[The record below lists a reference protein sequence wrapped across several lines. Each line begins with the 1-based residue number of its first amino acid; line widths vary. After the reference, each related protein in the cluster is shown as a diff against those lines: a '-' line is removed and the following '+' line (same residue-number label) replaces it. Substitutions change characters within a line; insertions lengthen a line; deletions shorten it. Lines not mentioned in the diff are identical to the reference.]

1 MNRAFEQQVIVPLE
15 RQRRRLRFYRAVE
28 GVFLACATV
37 VGLFAAQLVLDY
49 FLRFRRDTRAVLL
62 VLILAATGYALWRFL
77 IRPLSRRFD
86 AFDLAG
92 EVQRRFGG
100 DDALLVSAM
109 EFHAGHVG
117 PKAGNSPALVDSVIA
132 RAANEARDLP
142 FDDLVDG
149 SRARRFG
156 WGMAGIGL
164 ALVASLIVVPATLGT
179 WFDRNILLS
188 DVSWPKRTLL
198 IVETDDD
205 GVIRAAVGDDVE
217 IRASV
222 DPQYEVPRQVDILFV
237 TDSDKKGRETMTG
250 VGQRGFRSSFSRVRE
265 PFRFQLRGG
274 DDITRWYE
282 VELSERPRVDEA
294 VLTVTPPSYTRLDMV
309 RLAEGQRSAEMYRG
323 STLTMQIRCNKTIT
337 SARVMSGGKVVTD
350 AIPADDGTWIAEVQ
364 PAETSTYYFDLV
376 DDIGFRNV
384 NPVRFSAR
392 IVQDHTPK
400 VKLSIPDVG
409 NLVTLNAVLG
419 IEAEFTDD
427 LGLAE
432 AGVFYRV
439 SDADETSIEL
449 DGFAPYRTLFSAQTN
464 WNVAAADAEIGSQV
478 SIFARA
484 SDYDIVSGPNE
495 RESAAV
501 TFRIATVEEL
511 QAEFARREQEYRR
524 QFERLMQSQERIRR
538 ELLSLLARVNEPQTN
553 ADLELLLAPMER
565 RQRQLNAQVNLI
577 RRQFEQLVSEL
588 RINQLATNETQK
600 RLVDSIITPMSQLAV
615 KELTDG
621 ADLLRRLGR
630 EKTDVLAAAVDP
642 LQARILARM
651 QIILD
656 NMLKW
661 EGYQETVNMLRE
673 ILQLQRELRDE
684 TRDEIDRAGGDVF
697 DD

>member
-1 MNRAFEQQVIVPLE
+1 MNRSFEQQVIAPLQ
-15 RQRRRLRFYRAVE
+15 RQRRRLRSYRAVE
-28 GVFLACATV
+28 GVFLACVTV
-37 VGLFAAQLVLDY
+37 VALFGAQLVLDY

-77 IRPLSRRFD
+77 IRPLSRKFD

-92 EVQRRFGG
+92 EAQRRFGG

-109 EFHAGHVG
+109 EFYAGRVG
-117 PKAGNSPALVDSVIA
+117 PKAGNSPALVDSVIR
-132 RAANEARDLP
+132 RAANEARNLP

-156 WGMAGIGL
+156 WGMAGIAL
-164 ALVASLIVVPATLGT
+164 ALIATLMVVPATMGT

-198 IVETDDD
+198 IVETNDD
-205 GVIRAAVGDDVE
+205 GLIHAAIGDDVE
-217 IRASV
+217 IRATV
-222 DPQYEVPRQVDILFV
+222 DPQYEVPRQVDIVFV

-250 VGQRGFRSSFSRVRE
+250 VGQRGFRSSFTRVRE

-282 VELSERPRVDEA
+282 VELSERPRVEDA
-294 VLTVTPPSYTRLDMV
+294 VLTVTPPAYTRLDAV
-309 RLAEGQRSAEMYRG
+309 RLAEGQRSAEMYLG

-337 SARVMSGGKVVTD
+337 SARVMSAGKVVTD
-350 AIPADDGTWIAEVQ
+350 AMPTDDGAWVAKVQ
-364 PAETSTYYFDLV
+364 PVETSTYNFDLL

-384 NPVRFSAR
+384 NPMRFSAR

-400 VKLSIPDVG
+400 VKLSVPDVG
-409 NLVTLNAVLG
+409 NLVTLDAVLG

-432 AGVFYRV
+432 AGVFFRV
-439 SDADETSIEL
+439 SDGDETPIPL
-449 DGFAPYRTLFSAQTN
+449 DGFEPRRKLFAAQTD
-464 WNVAAADAEIGSQV
+464 WKVADADATVGSQV
-478 SIFARA
+478 SIFART
-484 SDYDIVSGPNE
+484 SDFDVISGPNV

-501 TFRIATVEEL
+501 TFRIATFDEL

-524 QFERLMQSQERIRR
+524 QFQRLMQSQERIRR
-538 ELLSLLARVNEPQTN
+538 ELLSLLARINEPQTN
-553 ADLELLLAPMER
+553 ADLELLLAPLER

-588 RINQLATNETQK
+588 RINRLATDETQK
-600 RLVDSIITPMSQLAV
+600 RLVDGIITPMAQLAV

-630 EKTDVLAAAVDP
+630 EKTDTLAATVDP
-642 LQARILARM
+642 LQARILVRM
-651 QIILD
+651 QTILD

-684 TRDEIDRAGGDVF
+684 TRDEIDRAGSDVF